1 MAISSAASLFSS
13 NTTTSRSSA
22 ADVLMAEQAV
32 KQQQKLRELEK
43 IADEVTSYS
52 AQKEKLDKKAA
63 AQANIQVQTFEKQVR
78 KSPYATTSTAT
89 DIGTLVKDT
98 TRLNVYSNL
107 KKGDNGDVFRFKT
120 QGSGEIQLNTV
131 ADPGLRVQV
140 VTRFGG
146 VVADSAATVGKNFDN
161 FKSLTEGNL
170 KLPAGEYFLK
180 VTHAKGTARD
190 EKGKVIEDKN
200 YAMQLSMGVYRRDY
214 DTVAQQPQAGDGIP
228 QQSQSQIELMTML
241 QTQSYTDFG
250 LSGTQK
256 LSNALLG

>member
-1 MAISSAASLFSS
+1 MHATRIIAIRHGETAWNVDTRIQGHLDIPL
-13 NTTTSRSSA
+13 NTTGLWQADQVAQALVGEPIAAIYTSDLQRA
-22 ADVLMAEQAV
+22 HATAQAV
-32 KQQQKLRELEK
+32 AR
-43 IADEVTSYS
+43 
-52 AQKEKLDKKAA
+52 
-63 AQANIQVQTFEKQVR
+63 
-78 KSPYATTSTAT
+78 TTGAP
-89 DIGTLVKDT
+89 L
-98 TRLNVYSNL
+98 
-107 KKGDNGDVFRFKT
+107 
-120 QGSGEIQLNTV
+120 V
-131 ADPGLRVQV
+131 ADPGLRVEI

-161 FKSLTEGNL
+161 FKALTEGNL

-190 EKGKVIEDKN
+190 EKGKVVEDKN